1 MPFFVASVS
10 NFLAHYDMMQK
21 EPEFAASIRQLQS
34 DKAQLYFLKKKKG
47 NGTFNLRSCFRNFI
61 FAHMNVKDIHLPLQ
75 KE

>member
-34 DKAQLYFLKKKKG
+34 DKAQLYFLKKKKETG
-47 NGTFNLRSCFRNFI
+47 LSTCGVVFVTSFSRT
-61 FAHMNVKDIHLPLQ
+61 
-75 KE
+75 